1 MINVRKQLET
11 CKQHSPHTFKLK
23 ASGTQIADV
32 IAASENFP
40 YDGLVYIDV
49 LVNGDS
55 GTASGVVNGTD
66 IDVTINSETAGYNF
80 ITVEVKLFNVET
92 STFEFR
98 TESPNDIVPFY
109 SVAAAHL
116 AGNPMNIPVGGAAPG
131 EVIRLEIRNSDGDTL
146 AEAVQLTGADSRC
159 NFEISEVIGSLL
171 ADFSLP
177 YINPDPSITLN
188 GIEFAFSELP
198 EFDLVIT
205 KPIPFGTEVTT
216 LTIAAWPGQLV
227 RELYQ
232 SNLNQSYLVNPN
244 FRDFRK
250 ASLAPDSKPMYYKVP
265 EYLGFFTG
273 PSIAEDFF
281 ELVIRGKA
289 YSGDSP
295 FNSLGVYPPDSDKRY
310 AVQCEL
316 LINDD
321 VLQQFSEAS
330 FKIESDILN
339 EAGGDA
345 IQESFIGRRR
355 LVKLPQLAHQPFHL
369 VFRNR
374 FGMFENFTFIGN
386 MQEEMIATNEVVNLY
401 VDLDKNVLAHEYKRM
416 RSVTSSRYK
425 VASGQHPPEV
435 IRWLSQELAQ
445 CTQAYRLDLNT
456 FQFTKVFILS
466 TEFAAPDTASHTS
479 ELVLDFTTD
488 ATEGQ
493 VKW

>member
-1 MINVRKQLET
+1 MINIKSQLIT
-11 CKQHSPHTFKLK
+11 CSQNRPITFKLK
-23 ASGTQIADV
+23 SDGSEIADA
-32 IAASENFP
+32 IQASESYP
-40 YDGLVYIDV
+40 YDGLLYIDAY
-49 LVNGDS
+49 VNSGN

-66 IDVTINSETAGYNF
+66 IDVTLIANAIGYNF
-80 ITVEVKLFNVET
+80 IGFEIKLYNVLT
-92 STFEFR
+92 AQFEFQ
-98 TESPNDIVPFY
+98 TGSTNSTVPYY

-116 AGNPMNIPVGGAAPG
+116 TGNPMNIPVGGAAPG

-146 AEAVQLTGADSRC
+146 AEAVQMTGADSRC

-232 SNLNQSYLVNPN
+232 SNLNQSYLANPS

-273 PSIAEDFF
+273 PSIADDFF

-289 YSGDSP
+289 YSGDYP
-295 FNSLGVYPPDSDKRY
+295 FNSLGVYPPDSEKRY

-321 VLQQFSEAS
+321 VLQQFSAAS

-369 VFRNR
+369 LFRNR

-386 MQEEMIATNEVVNLY
+386 MQEEMTATNEVVNLY
-401 VDLDKNVLAHEYKRM
+401 VDLDKNVTAHEYKRM